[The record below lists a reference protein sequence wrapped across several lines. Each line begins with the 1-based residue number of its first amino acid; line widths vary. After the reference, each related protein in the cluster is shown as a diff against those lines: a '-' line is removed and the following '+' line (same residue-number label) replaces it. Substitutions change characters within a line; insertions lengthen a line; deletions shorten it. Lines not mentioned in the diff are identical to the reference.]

1 MVWMSLAQRSA
12 SSFKKR
18 AIRTRSQ
25 RCPLFRGDIS
35 SQYRCSTCATDFGV
49 IPPTAMVA
57 SSVSR
62 AAAHSWASRFVGN
75 VLLSRTPALFIS
87 ARHVSPR
94 LRYVPILYS
103 PLA

>member
-1 MVWMSLAQRSA
+1 
-12 SSFKKR
+12 
-18 AIRTRSQ
+18 
-25 RCPLFRGDIS
+25 
-35 SQYRCSTCATDFGV
+35 
-49 IPPTAMVA
+49 MVA